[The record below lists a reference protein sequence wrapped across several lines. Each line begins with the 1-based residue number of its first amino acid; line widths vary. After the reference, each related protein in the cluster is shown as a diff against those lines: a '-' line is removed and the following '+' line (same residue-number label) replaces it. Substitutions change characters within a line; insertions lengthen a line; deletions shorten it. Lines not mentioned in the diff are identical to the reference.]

1 MKGLKGLINGLLLS
15 ISIVGFAQT
24 GEKNF
29 IDQNYIEVTG
39 KAELEISPDMIYL
52 KIVLSDKNNKDR
64 QTLPEIERKMISKLS
79 EIGID
84 VNKDLSLIDFVS
96 NLRAYLLKT
105 DVILTKQYQLIV
117 HDSKTLQKVFLE
129 FQELGISNVS
139 IVKLE
144 HSEIEQYRR
153 DVKILAVKAA
163 KEKAEIL
170 AIALNQKIGKAIYVQ
185 ESDNLSRNTASN
197 LVQARTT
204 SVASSNVTIR
214 GISSAPSNESV
225 NADVEFERIKIEST
239 FLVRFALE

>member
-1 MKGLKGLINGLLLS
+1 MKGLISGLLLS
-15 ISIVGFAQT
+15 ISVVGFAQT

-52 KIVLSDKNNKDR
+52 KIILSDKNNKDK

-84 VNKDLSLIDFVS
+84 VNKDLSLMDFVS

-117 HDSKTLQKVFLE
+117 HDSKTLQKIFFE

-144 HSEIEQYRR
+144 HSEIEQYRK
-153 DVKILAVKAA
+153 DVKIAAVKAA

-170 AIALNQKIGKAIYVQ
+170 AIALNQKIGKAIFLQ
-185 ESDNLSRNTASN
+185 EADDMNRNTF
-197 LVQARTT
+197 QARTS
-204 SVASSNVTIR
+204 SVSSSNVIIR
-214 GISSAPSNESV
+214 GTSSLSSNESMETGI
-225 NADVEFERIKIEST
+225 EFEKIKIEST